1 MIKPKKPAKPTV
13 ATAKAETA
21 ASKVKSAAL
30 TFAQGQS
37 AVDKLNF
44 DIRAVLEAAIGKEA
58 LSKVTKWDELPE
70 ADGIRAAYHD
80 GIEAGVV
87 QVTPGR
93 SYTLHTISEEGK
105 PTVSV
110 YRLTQKGETAD
121 ETFTAAGV
129 LTADT
134 AEVNRV
140 KKLDEALWLEVYASR
155 SVTEPKGLPRSMRE
169 KMQNMLSTYLG
180 RPFLDNRKEAGAL
193 KRAPIVRKAEYDQ
206 LLAKVQTAK
215 EVLVKQKAAKKVA
228 DDAKYARVTKGL
240 DALIAEIKS

>member
-1 MIKPKKPAKPTV
+1 MIKPNKPTKPAVVTV
-13 ATAKAETA
+13 QAETV

-44 DIRAVLEAAIGKEA
+44 DIMAALEAAIGKEA

-70 ADGIRAAYHD
+70 ADGVREAYHD
-80 GIEAGVV
+80 GIEAGVI

-93 SYTLHTISEEGK
+93 SYTLHTISKDGK
-105 PTVSV
+105 PTVSE
-110 YRLTQKGETAD
+110 YRPTQKGETAD

-134 AEVNRV
+134 TEVNRV
-140 KKLDEALWLEVYASR
+140 KKLDEVLYLAVYASR
-155 SVTEPKGLPRSMRE
+155 SVTKTKGLPRSMRE

-180 RPFLDNRKEAGAL
+180 RPFLDNRAEAKSA

-206 LLAKVQTAK
+206 LLAKVQAAK
-215 EVLVKQKAAKKVA
+215 EVLVKQKAAKKVD
-228 DDAKYARVTKGL
+228 DDAKYARVTKAL
-240 DALIAEIKS
+240 DALIADIKS